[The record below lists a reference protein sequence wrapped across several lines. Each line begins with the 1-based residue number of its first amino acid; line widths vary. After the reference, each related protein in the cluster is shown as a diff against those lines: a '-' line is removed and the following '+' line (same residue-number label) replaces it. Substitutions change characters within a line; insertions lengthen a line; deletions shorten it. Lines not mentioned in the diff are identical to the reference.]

1 MRRPHSYAG
10 ECAAPGSP
18 AQLIRRSHVR
28 TIERLGLVAVAL
40 VMLPAM
46 APVRAFALPDAKP
59 CTRPE
64 YRQFDFWVGDW
75 NVTEKDA
82 ATSTAHVRVDRILGG
97 CVLREHYEDDTGA
110 VGESFSTYDVGRRV
124 WHQTWVTN
132 RGRLLTIEG
141 GEQEGGMR
149 LAGSYYLENG
159 DEVRV
164 RGIWSPMG
172 SNVRETAVTS
182 SDAGKTWK
190 PWFDLVFRP
199 RKEATGSDGQEDDA
213 TAVARLDDAYQAA
226 VKQNDAEQIDHIL
239 SDDFVL
245 VTGSGK
251 IVNKQAILEEARS
264 RTTIYEHQ
272 EDSERTVRLLG
283 DTALVTARLRV
294 KGVRNGAPIDY
305 SVWFTDVYR
314 RTANGW
320 RYVFGQASLPLP
332 KQP

>member
-1 MRRPHSYAG
+1 
-10 ECAAPGSP
+10 
-18 AQLIRRSHVR
+18 
-28 TIERLGLVAVAL
+28 
-40 VMLPAM
+40 
-46 APVRAFALPDAKP
+46 
-59 CTRPE
+59 
-64 YRQFDFWVGDW
+64 
-75 NVTEKDA
+75 
-82 ATSTAHVRVDRILGG
+82 
-97 CVLREHYEDDTGA
+97 
-110 VGESFSTYDVGRRV
+110 
-124 WHQTWVTN
+124 
-132 RGRLLTIEG
+132 
-141 GEQEGGMR
+141 
-149 LAGSYYLENG
+149 YLENG

-294 KGVRNGAPIDY
+294 KGVRNDAPIDY